1 MSKVFTEA
9 CAPSFDTPKRSL
21 LPAYRGERSFDLSGP
36 ANAGGQEHPQAVT
49 ADSGKMGRLD
59 HHLTTPSSQ
68 PVPLIVFYAPTFFYN
83 HHKQRRKLCTP
94 HNFRRWFMLF
104 ACASQFSDPKGR
116 RFESCQPHQKMS
128 LYCRTATFLF
138 CHGSCLSI
146 HFVTMYAAI
155 LAMTDSKTDK
165 IVP

>member
-1 MSKVFTEA
+1 MILNNIDGSYISSFFCIILDTNETIASNVREKYGSTFTHE
-9 CAPSFDTPKRSL
+9 FI
-21 LPAYRGERSFDLSGP
+21 
-36 ANAGGQEHPQAVT
+36 
-49 ADSGKMGRLD
+49 D

-68 PVPLIVFYAPTFFYN
+68 PVPCVVFYAPTFFYN
-83 HHKQRRKLCTP
+83 HHKQRRKLCTL
-94 HNFRRWFMLF
+94 HNFRRWFMVFICL
-104 ACASQFSDPKGR
+104 SQFSDPKGR

-155 LAMTDSKTDK
+155 LAMTDTTKL
-165 IVP
+165 IR